1 MINSVN
7 NSFES
12 LDGLKT
18 KEKTLPIC
26 HEIAE
31 RLSDVR
37 KISTFF
43 TSTFKE
49 PSTLTSLSTG
59 YPGIVLLFAELDRQE
74 PDKGW
79 DHVVFEYISELK
91 SQIDIHGVRN
101 LSLYGGL
108 AGINYSIFN
117 ASHERKRY
125 QKLLSVLDTVLLTQ
139 TNKYIKELKK
149 RKNTFE
155 AAYDVISGL
164 SGIGRYLLTDN
175 KNIEFIKTLRELL
188 TYLVDLNQQIKVKEY
203 YVPGWYIDNESLHS
217 EKERKLYPNGYFNC
231 GLSHGIPGPLSLLS
245 IALKAG
251 IEVEGQREAIR
262 TIASWLIEKKREDA
276 YGIYWP
282 LKISFKEEVYN
293 IFEYPK
299 TTKDA
304 WCYGAPGVCRSL
316 FLAGEA
322 LNIQEFCNI
331 GTIGFESIFKRPF
344 EELNIPS
351 PTICHGI
358 SGLLQVTERMAES
371 SGLRSF
377 AEQKVKLIYHL
388 IQSYN
393 NSFPFLFQ
401 DLEPTIE
408 GYQGVNKPGYLEGAS
423 GIALSLL
430 TLNSKVNPIW
440 DQTLL
445 IT

>member
-1 MINSVN
+1 MINSIN

-12 LDGLKT
+12 LDGFKIQQ
-18 KEKTLPIC
+18 ETLSIC
-26 HEIAE
+26 HEIAG
-31 RLSDVR
+31 RLSDVG

-43 TSTFKE
+43 TSTYKV
-49 PSTLTSLSTG
+49 PSKLTSLSTG

-74 PDKGW
+74 PNRGW
-79 DHVVFEYISELK
+79 DHVVFDYISALK
-91 SQIDIHGVRN
+91 SQIDIHGVGN
-101 LSLYGGL
+101 ISLYSGL

-125 QKLLSVLDTVLLTQ
+125 QKLLSVLDTILVNQILKFM
-139 TNKYIKELKK
+139 NELKK

-175 KNIEFIKTLRELL
+175 KNVEFIKTLRILL
-188 TYLVDLNQQIKVKEY
+188 TYLVDLTQQIKVKEY
-203 YVPGWYIDNESLHS
+203 IVPGWYIDNESLHS

-245 IALKAG
+245 IALKWG

-262 TIASWLIEKKREDA
+262 TIANWLIEKKREDE

-282 LKISFKEEVYN
+282 FKISFKEEVHG
-293 IFEYPK
+293 ITEYSK

-322 LNIQEFCNI
+322 LENQDFCKTGIN
-331 GTIGFESIFKRPF
+331 GFESIFKRPF

-351 PTICHGI
+351 PTVCHGI
-358 SGLLQVTERMAES
+358 SGLLQVTVRMAES
-371 SGLRSF
+371 TGLRNF
-377 AEQKVKLIYHL
+377 QEYKVKLINHL

-393 NSFPFLFQ
+393 YSFPFLFQ

-408 GYQGVNKPGYLEGAS
+408 GYKGVNKPGYLEGAS

-430 TLNSKVNPIW
+430 TLNSLVNPIW